1 MKRMA
6 ILLTMICCG
15 SAANAQGCLKSMDYL
30 MSGSAGDLPRQPA
43 SYRDLYKVCSQVL
56 RMNGVE
62 DAYVMK
68 DGGIAVIP
76 RSHSVAA
83 TAGMLAQF
91 CQAHPRETLRFIT
104 EREQRRG
111 LTTGLVVMMSSS
123 GSSSCPK
130 IRGER

>member
-1 MKRMA
+1 MT
-6 ILLTMICCG
+6 ILLVMICCG
-15 SAANAQGCLKSMDYL
+15 SAANAQGCRESMDYI
-30 MSGSAGDLPRQPA
+30 MSGSAGDLPRQAA
-43 SYRDLYKVCSQVL
+43 SYRDLYKVCLQVL
-56 RMNGVE
+56 GMSGVK
-62 DAYVMK
+62 DAYVTK

-91 CQAHPRETLRFIT
+91 CQAHPQETLRFIT
-104 EREQRRG
+104 QREQRHG